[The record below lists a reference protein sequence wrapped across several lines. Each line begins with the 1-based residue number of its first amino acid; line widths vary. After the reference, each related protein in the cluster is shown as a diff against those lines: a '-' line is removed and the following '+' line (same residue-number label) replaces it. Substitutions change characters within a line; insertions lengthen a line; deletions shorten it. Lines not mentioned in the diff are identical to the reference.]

1 MKDSKEYSKRIQK
14 LYRFLRRTCQ
24 KPEKPEYD
32 EPVDAVIYAVLSENL
47 TKPQAQ
53 TAIKKFADYFVDSND
68 LRVALAEEVVE
79 VLAEDTRATRNI
91 AATLTRILGAI
102 FEKYNAVTL
111 QALRKIGKRPAKQ
124 LLEKFDGTTPF
135 IVGYC
140 MLTSLQG
147 HAIPLTRDMIDL
159 LKTAELVHPD
169 ANRQEIEGFLARQ
182 ISTKNAF
189 EFYSL
194 LPDKSESSAKGKKKK
209 TTRKTKTKTRTKKTT
224 GKKLKK

>member
-14 LYRFLRRTCQ
+14 LYRSLKRTRQ
-24 KPEKPEYD
+24 KPEKPEYA

-47 TKPQAQ
+47 TEPHAR

-79 VLAEDTRATRNI
+79 VLAEDTPATRNI

-102 FEKYNAVTL
+102 FEKYNTVTL

-147 HAIPLTRDMIDL
+147 HAIPLTHNMIDL
-159 LKTAELVHPD
+159 LKTDELVHPD
-169 ANRQEIEGFLARQ
+169 ADRREIEGFLARQ
-182 ISTKNAF
+182 ISAKNAF

-194 LPDKSESSAKGKKKK
+194 LRHQSETSDKGKKKK
-209 TTRKTKTKTRTKKTT
+209 TTLETKTKKTT

>member
-14 LYRFLRRTCQ
+14 LYRSLRRTRQKRQ
-24 KPEKPEYD
+24 KPEYV

-47 TKPQAQ
+47 TEPHAR

-79 VLAEDTRATRNI
+79 VLAEDTTATRNI

-135 IVGYC
+135 IVDYC
-140 MLTSLQG
+140 MLTALQG
-147 HAIPLTRDMIDL
+147 HAIPLTHNMIDL
-159 LKTAELVHPD
+159 LKTDELVHPD
-169 ANRQEIEGFLARQ
+169 ADRREIEGFLARQ
-182 ISTKNAF
+182 ISAKNAF

-194 LPDKSESSAKGKKKK
+194 LRHQSETSDKGKKKK
-209 TTRKTKTKTRTKKTT
+209 TTLETKTKKTT